1 MQFIV
6 FVLLKVIDIYS
17 FIILAYAFLSWV
29 PDLYDTSIGRMITSL
44 VDPILRPF
52 RRLRLQ
58 FFGLDFTVW
67 VVFLLLNVATR
78 FLLQLL

>member
-29 PDLYDTSIGRMITSL
+29 PDLYDTSIGRIITSL
-44 VDPILRPF
+44 VNPILRPF

>member
-67 VVFLLLNVATR
+67 VVFLLLNIATR
-78 FLLQLL
+78 LLLQLL